1 MLNRQRLLLG
11 VAGRLLP
18 LAAKV
23 PRGLQHLALQRV
35 ANRLFAQPL
44 EEGAFD
50 LLEGRWLRLEVRDLG
65 VGWCVTR
72 VPGGLRLVERPRAS
86 VTIRGDW
93 RDFLLLASRHE
104 DPDTL
109 FFRRRLVIEGDT
121 ELGLAV
127 KNLLDSLDPEHLPPG
142 CGTPWNG
149 PGGQCRRSAAR
160 RPRGRSRGRGAAEVG
175 GKGRI
180 ATPRPLGA
188 PLRLGVFPEA

>member
-23 PRGLQHLALQRV
+23 PRGLQHLVLQRV

-127 KNLLDSLDPEHLPPG
+127 KNLLDSLDPEHLPPVVVERR
-142 CGTPWNG
+142 GTGRAGSAGGARRGAPGAG
-149 PGGQCRRSAAR
+149 PGRAGRLRSVE
-160 RPRGRSRGRGAAEVG
+160 RGV
-175 GKGRI
+175 
-180 ATPRPLGA
+180 
-188 PLRLGVFPEA
+188 

>member
-23 PRGLQHLALQRV
+23 PRGLQHLVLQRV

-127 KNLLDSLDPEHLPPG
+127 RTSSTASTRAPAALVVERRGTGRAGSAGGARRGAPG
-142 CGTPWNG
+142 AG
-149 PGGQCRRSAAR
+149 PGRAGRLRSVE
-160 RPRGRSRGRGAAEVG
+160 RGV
-175 GKGRI
+175 
-180 ATPRPLGA
+180 
-188 PLRLGVFPEA
+188 

>member
-11 VAGRLLP
+11 GAGRLLP

-23 PRGLQHLALQRV
+23 PRGLQHLVLQRV

-50 LLEGRWLRLEVRDLG
+50 RLEGRWLRLEVRDLG

-93 RDFLLLASRHE
+93 RDFLLLASRQE

-127 KNLLDSLDPEHLPPG
+127 KNLLDSLDPEHLPPWL
-142 CGTPWNG
+142 WNAVE
-149 PGGQCRRSAAR
+149 SAGRAVQEE
-160 RPRGRSRGRGAAEVG
+160 RGEVVQGAQ
-175 GKGRI
+175 
-180 ATPRPLGA
+180 GA
-188 PLRLGVFPEA
+188 

>member
-23 PRGLQHLALQRV
+23 PRGLQHLVLQRV

-127 KNLLDSLDPEHLPPG
+127 KNLLDSLDPEHLPP
-142 CGTPWNG
+142 WLNG

-180 ATPRPLGA
+180 ATPTSLGA